1 MADIKGVFLPLTGKR
16 GTKTIRKG
24 GLDTALIIA
33 GATLFK
39 GSLAN
44 YKFYP
49 VPLGAQFNYRM
60 RAWNLTLVDWE
71 VWTSVGSPNL
81 IPPSGNPV
89 TNVTL
94 IGVWES

>member
-1 MADIKGVFLPLTGKR
+1 MVRRIGDDCALPYPR
-16 GTKTIRKG
+16 
-24 GLDTALIIA
+24 
-33 GATLFK
+33 ATLFK
-39 GSLAN
+39 GANAN

-49 VPLGAQFNYRM
+49 VPLGVQLQYRM
-60 RAWNLTLVDWE
+60 RAWNLNTVDWE

-81 IPPSGNPV
+81 NPPSGDPV